1 MVASNAMP
9 AAPPLISVIIVCK
22 NPGRRLVAAVESVW
36 AQPLAL
42 AELIVVDGMST
53 DDTRAWLETHR
64 GQIATVIS
72 EPDSGIYEAMNK
84 GLATARGEWIFF
96 LGSDDQLASSTIL
109 ADVASTLRQTAA
121 SIVVGEAAYSDG
133 RVYRYPGKAAA
144 IRRNFLHHQAAFYR
158 RSLFLRHGIFD
169 TRLRIQA
176 DYDYNLR
183 LLLAD
188 ETFSS
193 LSLRISACSSG
204 GLSDSG
210 CWKNYREEIAVRH
223 RHFSFLAC
231 CPWDAVS
238 AARYLR
244 KRALRHN

>member
-1 MVASNAMP
+1 MP

-36 AQPLAL
+36 AQPPAL

-53 DDTRAWLETHR
+53 DDTPAWLETHR
-64 GQIATVIS
+64 GRIATLIS
-72 EPDSGIYEAMNK
+72 EPDTGIYDAMNK
-84 GLATARGEWIFF
+84 GVAAARGQWIFF
-96 LGSDDQLASSTIL
+96 LGSDDQLASSSIF
-109 ADVASTLRQTAA
+109 ADVVSTLKQTEA

-133 RVYRYPGKAAA
+133 RVYRYPRKLAA
-144 IRRNFLHHQAAFYR
+144 IRRNFLHHQATFYL

-183 LLLAD
+183 LLLAG

-193 LSLRISACSSG
+193 LPLRISNCCSG

-210 CWKNYREEIAVRH
+210 CWKNYCEEIVVRH
-223 RHFSFLAC
+223 RHFSFWAC
-231 CPWDAVS
+231 CPWDVLG
-238 AARYLR
+238 AARFLR
-244 KRALRHN
+244 KRALRYS